1 MRSKSNQGILRPFFV
16 INYLVVVLMILF
28 RFPVVQL
35 ADARTT
41 IFTLCAL
48 FSQAFLC
55 LLPALLLVGMAAGLF
70 RLLRP
75 GIGGRW
81 PVQLVALCVTALTL
95 ILLYADSFIYQ
106 LYQFH
111 LNGFVWN
118 LLMTPG
124 GVESLGGSRDTYLS
138 ILLIVLAVLAGEALL
153 LLVLRQLAR
162 RGSRMIVGLRVPV
175 RAMLIF
181 LVLMTAGDRLIY
193 GISQIQAHP
202 PVLQSANHLPFY
214 MPMTFR
220 KLAKKLGVEVKRTEG
235 FTFDEGARQLNYPLR
250 PLDVSPVDKPLNL
263 LMIVVESLR
272 ADMLSA
278 EIMPNSAR
286 LADKSYRF
294 TQHYSGGNA
303 TRMGIFSMFYGLYG
317 PYWFKFLDQQ
327 RSPVLIDT
335 LQQQDYRFGVFTSQK
350 ITYPEFDKT
359 VFANLPLELLQQN
372 VKGPG
377 YQRDRTTVDQLKQ
390 FLQQQQNG
398 TPFFAY
404 LFLEAPH
411 APYTFA
417 EETALRKPYLEDL
430 NYLKMRLDKDV
441 DLILNRYIN
450 ASHYSDRLLGEV
462 YRQLEQSGQLEN
474 TLILVTGDHG
484 EEFLDTG
491 RWGHNNAFTD
501 AQTMVPLVLSV
512 PGHAPRRIERLTS
525 HLDIPATL
533 LPFFGVNNPP
543 GDYSL
548 GYNMLG
554 DEVRQYTMAADWSRL
569 GYIDA
574 EFKANIPL
582 KAGSHVFD
590 DAVTTRDDQPYPDA
604 RHFFQSRQSTILS
617 VMRNLSVFSSKN

>member
-1 MRSKSNQGILRPFFV
+1 MRSNQYQGILRPFFV
-16 INYLVVVLMILF
+16 VNYLLVVLLILY

-41 IFTLCAL
+41 LFTLCAL

-55 LLPALLLVGMAAGLF
+55 LLPALLLVGVVAALF

-75 GIGGRW
+75 GFGGGW
-81 PVQLVALCVTALTL
+81 PVQLVALCASSLTL

-124 GVESLGGSRDTYLS
+124 GIESLGGSRGTYLS
-138 ILLIVLAVLAGEALL
+138 ILLIVGAVLAGEALL
-153 LLVLRQLAR
+153 LLVLRQLAGR
-162 RGSRMIVGLRVPV
+162 RSPLIAGLRIPL
-175 RAMLIF
+175 RALLVF
-181 LVLMTAGDRLIY
+181 LLLATAGDRLIY

-220 KLAKKLGVEVKRTEG
+220 KLAKKLGVEVKRSEG
-235 FTFDEGARQLNYPLR
+235 FTYEDAGRQLNYPLQ
-250 PLDVSPVDKPLNL
+250 PLQVEPPEKPLNL

-286 LADKSYRF
+286 LAADSYHF

-303 TRMGIFSMFYGLYG
+303 TRMGVFSMFYGLYG

-359 VFANLPLELLQQN
+359 VFANLPLELMQQN
-372 VKGPG
+372 VDGPG
-377 YQRDRTTVDQLKQ
+377 YLRDRTTVDQLKG
-390 FLQQQQNG
+390 FLREQQPDK
-398 TPFFAY
+398 PFFAY

-417 EETALRKPYLEDL
+417 EETALRTPYLEDL

-441 DLILNRYIN
+441 ELIRNRYIN
-450 ASHYSDRLLGEV
+450 ASHYSDLLLGEI

-474 TLILVTGDHG
+474 TLVLVTGDHG

-501 AQTMVPLVLSV
+501 AQTMVPLILAV
-512 PGHAPRRIERLTS
+512 PGHAPRRIDRLTS

-533 LPFFGVNNPP
+533 LPFLGVSNPP

-548 GYNMLG
+548 GYDMLG
-554 DEVRQYTMAADWSRL
+554 DQVRQYTMAADWSRL

-582 KAGSHVFD
+582 KAGSHLFD

-604 RHFFQSRQSTILS
+604 QHFFQSRQSTILS